1 MGCRRSLTS
10 RATVIA
16 LAAIATTPA
25 GIASGEAPQA
35 RTDAL
40 YKLSAYPLASFLWFP
55 ASPHTGEPVSLAST
69 STDATSPITGFAW
82 DLTDFGAFEAGPPII
97 TTTFTTPAKH
107 LIRLR
112 VTNGE
117 RLSSIATATIQ
128 MSTPPPGFLLPFP
141 IVRIVGTIF
150 PNGVKI
156 RRLAVEAPGEARITV
171 TCRRRGCPIRAASRR
186 APPAPG
192 ATWIRFRR
200 FERFLR
206 AGLTLEVRVSRGPE
220 IGAYTRFVVRRRK
233 LPLRVDSC
241 LDPAGIKPIVCP
253 SS

>member
-16 LAAIATTPA
+16 LAAIATSPA
-25 GIASGEAPQA
+25 GIASGEAPRA
-35 RTDAL
+35 RVDAL

-55 ASPHTGEPVSLAST
+55 ATPHTGELVYLAST

-82 DLTDFGAFEAGPPII
+82 DLTDLGAFQTGPSII
-97 TTTFTTPAKH
+97 STTFTTPAKH
-107 LIRLR
+107 LVRLR

-117 RLSSIATATIQ
+117 RLSSVATATIQ
-128 MSTPPPGFLLPFP
+128 MSTPPPGFIVPFP
-141 IVRIVGTIF
+141 VVRIVGTVF
-150 PNGVKI
+150 ANGVKI

-171 TCRRRGCPIRAASRR
+171 TCRRRGCPVRAASRR
-186 APPAPG
+186 APPAAG
-192 ATWIRFRR
+192 ATWVRFRR

-206 AGLTLEVRVSRGPE
+206 PGLTLEVRVSRRTD
-220 IGAYTRFVVRRRK
+220 IGAYTRFVVRRRR

-241 LDPAGIKPIVCP
+241 LDPAGINPIVCP

>member
-1 MGCRRSLTS
+1 MGCRNSLTS
-10 RATVIA
+10 RVTVIA
-16 LAAIATTPA
+16 LAAIATAPV
-25 GIASGEAPQA
+25 GIASGEASHA
-35 RTDAL
+35 RIDAL

-55 ASPHTGEPVSLAST
+55 ATPRTGEPVSLAST
-69 STDATSPITGFAW
+69 STDATSPITGYAW
-82 DLTDFGAFEAGPPII
+82 DLTDLGAFQAGPAII

-107 LIRLR
+107 LVRLR

-128 MSTPPPGFLLPFP
+128 MRTPPPGFLLPFP

-150 PNGVKI
+150 PNAVKI
-156 RRLAVEAPGEARITV
+156 RRLAVEAPAQARITV
-171 TCRRRGCPIRAASRR
+171 TCRRRGCPIRAASRL
-186 APPAPG
+186 APAASG
-192 ATWIRFRR
+192 ATWVRFRQ
-200 FERFLR
+200 FERVLR
-206 AGLTLEVRVSRGPE
+206 AGLTLEVRVARGAA

-233 LPLRVDSC
+233 LPLRIDSC